1 MYRQEA
7 LMTLQISVSD
17 FRKDLKKYSELV
29 RENDILVLSNG
40 RPVMRITDPMKNR
53 VDTVRKL
60 KGILG
65 TEDDYEEVLQE
76 RMKEL

>member
-1 MYRQEA
+1 
-7 LMTLQISVSD
+7 MTLQISVSD